1 MPLRIFLLVKAL
13 FLMLMAK
20 IFNKQNIFLLLLI
33 GMVVMARLIPFDKS
47 YNQYFNLS
55 GFIDWGIAVIFLLY
69 GLKLNLKEVVKD
81 ISNWKLHLLIQSGT
95 FILFPLLVLMFYP
108 LVKGSEYYEIWLSI
122 FFLAALPSTVSSSV
136 VMVSI
141 AKGNVTSAIFNAS
154 ISGLIG
160 IVMTPLLMSF
170 FLTSESGSGNHGEV
184 LQQLLMKVLLPII
197 LGIVLNPVFKK
208 WITKYSNIIAE
219 FDRLII
225 LLIVYESF
233 STAFIENI
241 FSSVP
246 SIIFLILAFSVVFL
260 FFAVYNIL
268 KFISE
273 KMKFNAKDIIT
284 VTFCGSK
291 KSLVHG
297 SLFLLVLNIPQEQTV
312 LFLLPVMVYHSF
324 QLFYVSWLASKI
336 AGRSIENKV

>member
-1 MPLRIFLLVKAL
+1 MVF
-13 FLMLMAK
+13 MAK
-20 IFNKQNIFLLLLI
+20 
-33 GMVVMARLIPFDKS
+33 LIPFKES
-47 YNQYFNLS
+47 YNEFFNLS
-55 GFIDWGIAVIFLLY
+55 AFIDWGIAGIFLLY

-95 FILFPLLVLMFYP
+95 FIFFPLLVLLFYP
-108 LVKGSEYYEIWLSI
+108 LVKSSEFENIWLSI
-122 FFLAALPSTVSSSV
+122 FFLACLPSTVSSSV

-170 FLTSESGSGNHGEV
+170 FLEPTSGSENHGKV
-184 LQQLLMKVLLPII
+184 VQQLLIKVLLPII
-197 LGIVLNPVFKK
+197 LGILLNPVFKK
-208 WITKYSNIIAE
+208 WITKYSTIIAE

-225 LLIVYESF
+225 LLIVYDSF

-241 FSSVP
+241 FGSVP
-246 SIIFLILAFSVVFL
+246 PVVFLILAFSVVFL

-268 KFISE
+268 QFIAK
-273 KMKFNAKDIIT
+273 KMRFNAKDVIT

-297 SLFLLVLNIPQEQTV
+297 SLFLLVLGVPDDQKV

-336 AGRSIENKV
+336 AQRKSVV

>member
-1 MPLRIFLLVKAL
+1 MA
-13 FLMLMAK
+13 LMAK

-33 GMVVMARLIPFDKS
+33 VMVFMAKLIPFKES
-47 YNQYFNLS
+47 YNEFFNLS
-55 GFIDWGIAVIFLLY
+55 AFIDWGIAGIFLLY

-95 FILFPLLVLMFYP
+95 FIFFPLLVLLFYP
-108 LVKGSEYYEIWLSI
+108 LVKSSEFENIWLSI
-122 FFLAALPSTVSSSV
+122 FFLACLPSTVSSSV

-170 FLTSESGSGNHGEV
+170 FLEPTSGSENHGEV
-184 LQQLLMKVLLPII
+184 VQQLLIKVLLPII
-197 LGIVLNPVFKK
+197 LGILLNPVFKK
-208 WITKYSNIIAE
+208 WITKYSKIIAE

-241 FSSVP
+241 FGSVP
-246 SIIFLILAFSVVFL
+246 PIVFLILAFSVVFL

-268 KFISE
+268 QFIAK
-273 KMKFNAKDIIT
+273 KMRFNAQDVIT

-297 SLFLLVLNIPQEQTV
+297 SLFLLVLGVPDDQKV

-336 AGRSIENKV
+336 AQRKSVV

>member
-1 MPLRIFLLVKAL
+1 MKLISKVFT
-13 FLMLMAK
+13 
-20 IFNKQNIFLLLLI
+20 KQNTFLFLLI
-33 GMVVMARLIPFDKS
+33 GMVFMAKLIPFHES

-55 GFIDWGIAVIFLLY
+55 DFIDWGIAGIFLLY

-81 ISNWKLHLLIQSGT
+81 VSNWKLHLLIQSGT
-95 FILFPLLVLMFYP
+95 FIIFPLLALAFYP
-108 LVKGSEYYEIWLSI
+108 LIKDSEYYNIWLSV
-122 FFLAALPSTVSSSV
+122 FFLASLPSTVSSSV

-160 IVMTPLLMSF
+160 IIMTPLLMSF
-170 FLTSESGSGNHGEV
+170 FLVSNSSSGDQTEIIE
-184 LQQLLMKVLLPII
+184 QLLIKVLLPII
-197 LGIVLNPVFKK
+197 LGVLLNPLLKK
-208 WITKYSNIIAE
+208 WVTKYSNIIAE

-241 FSSVP
+241 FAAVP
-246 SIIFLILAFSVVFL
+246 SFVFIVLAFSVIFL
-260 FFAVYNIL
+260 FFATYYIL
-268 KFISE
+268 KLIAE
-273 KMKFNAKDIIT
+273 KMNFKPKDVIT
-284 VTFCGSK
+284 TTFCGSK

-297 SLFLLVLNIPQEQTV
+297 SLFLLVLGIPDEKKV

-324 QLFYVSWLASKI
+324 QLFYVSWLANRI
-336 AGRSIENKV
+336 AKRMELVEA

>member
-1 MPLRIFLLVKAL
+1 MR
-13 FLMLMAK
+13 MAK
-20 IFNKQNIFLLLLI
+20 IFNKQNVFLLLLI
-33 GMVVMARLIPFDKS
+33 GMVAMAKLIPFDKS

-55 GFIDWGIAVIFLLY
+55 GFIDWGIAAIFLLY

-95 FILFPLLVLMFYP
+95 FILFPLLVLIFYP
-108 LVKGSEYYEIWLSI
+108 LVKGTEYEQIWLSI

-170 FLTSESGSGNHGEV
+170 FLTSQSGSGDHGEV
-184 LQQLLMKVLLPII
+184 IQQLLMKVLLPIV
-197 LGIVLNPVFKK
+197 LGIVFNPVFKK
-208 WITKYSNIIAE
+208 WVTKYSKIIAE
-219 FDRLII
+219 FDKLII

-246 SIIFLILAFSVVFL
+246 PVVFLILAFSVVFL

-268 KFISE
+268 KLISG
-273 KMKFNAKDIIT
+273 KMRFNAKDIIT

-297 SLFLLVLNIPQEQTV
+297 SLFLLVLNIPEEKKV

-324 QLFYVSWLASKI
+324 QLFYVSWLASRI
-336 AGRSIENKV
+336 AEKSIDHK

>member
-1 MPLRIFLLVKAL
+1 MVKD
-13 FLMLMAK
+13 FILMLMTK
-20 IFNKQNIFLLLLI
+20 IVNKQNVFLLLLI
-33 GMVVMARLIPFDKS
+33 GMVLMAKLIPFDKS

-55 GFIDWGIAVIFLLY
+55 AFIDWGIAAIFLLY

-81 ISNWKLHLLIQSGT
+81 ISNWKLHVLIQTGT
-95 FILFPLLVLMFYP
+95 FILFPLLVLLFYP
-108 LVKGSEYYEIWLSI
+108 LVQGSEYYDIWLSV

-170 FLTSESGSGNHGEV
+170 FLTSESGSGDHGEV

-197 LGIVLNPVFKK
+197 LGVLLNPVFKK
-208 WITKYSNIIAE
+208 WVTKYASIIAE
-219 FDRLII
+219 FDKLII

-241 FSSVP
+241 FNSVP
-246 SIIFLILAFSVVFL
+246 PVMFLILAFSVVFL
-260 FFAVYNIL
+260 FFVVYSIL
-268 KFISE
+268 KFISG
-273 KMKFNAKDIIT
+273 KMGLNAQDTIT

-297 SLFLLVLNIPQEQTV
+297 SLFLLVLNIPEDQTV

-324 QLFYVSWLASKI
+324 QLFYVSWLASRI
-336 AGRSIENKV
+336 AEKSIGNKE